1 MKELER
7 RLDLSAVVAISI
19 SAMLGSGIFVLPGI
33 AFSKTGGSL
42 WLAYLLASVCVL
54 PAALS
59 KAELGTAMPT
69 SGGTYVYID
78 RTFGPFAGTVAG
90 FGLWACLLLKSTFA
104 LLGFSAYLAILA
116 EVNEKHMAIF
126 VLILSVWINI
136 LGVRR
141 IGQIQKV
148 IIGVAFAAMGILLLQ
163 GFFAPAN
170 DNPPPFLSNGY
181 SGLVVGVAFVFVAY
195 NGVTK
200 VAAIAGE
207 IRKPE
212 RNLPLGILMSM
223 VIVTLL
229 YVGLSSVMVKLIPA
243 DQFVED
249 LHPIYSIAHSLGGK
263 YYGLVAA
270 VLGVLVMSS
279 MANAGLLAAARFPFA
294 MAREDLLPSI
304 FKRLHPKHLTPVY
317 CTILSG
323 LFMATALLL
332 DIEKIA
338 KLAASFKIML
348 FITIN
353 ITVLILRENAVQWY
367 KPGYRSP
374 FYPWTQF
381 IGIGTG
387 AGLLYILGAAST
399 AAAIGVAIPGCIL
412 YLFYGRHRVARR
424 GVLGKKVLRREFQ
437 PYSEDAPDTV
447 SLTNWEGDA
456 DVVVALFG
464 KERSPEILV
473 ELGHALS
480 KNGKVEVVHLT
491 DLPEQT
497 ALDAFSEDAP
507 KIKSFERRVLAMA
520 EDQNIDLKFH
530 AVASHDILQTV
541 HNITDR
547 LHCKMLVMEWMSRSS
562 KSLTI
567 YQPLGWLKDH
577 LSCNLAVFSD
587 EGVRY
592 IREILVYVSPG
603 SNDTLVISTAAHMAN
618 LHNANLT
625 FARVLPPKATDQQR
639 DLEVAYLEQIQTM
652 SPLPCSTK
660 LIEGVRPHLA
670 IGEESNH
677 YDMLITVEE
686 AAPAWRKNFG
696 LGADLLHV
704 ASSCSV
710 LRLQSPRTLGHE
722 RFTEESSELKS
733 NKLLMRDVLL
743 DQCVQLQVKAS
754 KKEELFQLIARSFA
768 NEVKDIQPMEVSKA
782 LWERERTQNT
792 AVGEGVALPHATLP
806 NLDGTYLGIFTLQNP
821 IRYGS
826 PDAEDVDV
834 CFATIG
840 PPGERNK
847 HLQVLAAISR
857 FVRKPTLLESLRQ
870 LRAREEL
877 STILEASTS
886 TEEKSG
892 PGEE

>member
-7 RLDLSAVVAISI
+7 RLDLGAVVAISI

-42 WLAYLLASVCVL
+42 WLAYFLAAICVL

-59 KAELGTAMPT
+59 KAELGTAMPA
-69 SGGTYVYID
+69 SGGTYIYID
-78 RTFGPFAGTVAG
+78 RTFGPLAGTIAG
-90 FGLWACLLLKSTFA
+90 IGLWASLLLKSAFA
-104 LLGFSAYLAILA
+104 LLGFGAYLAILA
-116 EVNEKHMAIF
+116 DIEVLHVAMI
-126 VLILSVWINI
+126 VLILSIWANI

-141 IGQIQKV
+141 IGQIQKLV
-148 IIGVAFAAMGILLLQ
+148 IGVAFVGMAILLVQ
-163 GFFAPAN
+163 GLFVPEPTH
-170 DNPPPFLSNGY
+170 PPPFLSGGPG
-181 SGLVVGVAFVFVAY
+181 GLFVGVAFVFVAY

-207 IRKPE
+207 IKRPE
-212 RNLPLGILMSM
+212 RNLPLGILLSLA
-223 VIVTLL
+223 IVTLL
-229 YVGLSSVMVKLIPA
+229 YVGLSSLMTKLIPA
-243 DQFVED
+243 GDFASD
-249 LHPIYSIAHSLGGK
+249 LHPIYSIAKTLGGN
-263 YYGLVAA
+263 YYGYPAA
-270 VLGVLVMSS
+270 VIGVLVMSS

-294 MAREDLLPSI
+294 MARENLLPEL
-304 FKRLHPKHLTPVY
+304 FQRLHPKHLTPVF
-317 CTILSG
+317 CTVVSG
-323 LFMATALLL
+323 AFMGLCLLQ

-338 KLAASFKIML
+338 KLASSFVIML
-348 FITIN
+348 YVAVN
-353 ITVLILRENAVQWY
+353 ITVIILRENAVQWY
-367 KPGYRSP
+367 KPTYRSP
-374 FYPWTQF
+374 LYPWTQVL
-381 IGIGTG
+381 GVLSGL
-387 AGLLYILGAAST
+387 GLLGILGVGSS
-399 AAAIGVAIPGCIL
+399 AAAIGGVAIPGIVIYLL
-412 YLFYGRHRVARR
+412 YGKNRVARR
-424 GVLGKKVLRREFQ
+424 GVFGKKVLRREFQ
-437 PYSEDAPDTV
+437 AYSENAPDTV
-447 SLTNWEGDA
+447 SLTDWDGDA

-480 KNGKVEVVHLT
+480 KNGRMEVVHLT

-497 ALDAFSEDAP
+497 ALDAFSDDAP
-507 KIKSFERRVLAMA
+507 KINSIRRRVLAMA
-520 EDQNIDLKFH
+520 EDQNIDLNFH

-603 SNDTLVISTAAHMAN
+603 SNDSLVISTANHMAK
-618 LHNANLT
+618 LHKANLT
-625 FARVLPPKATDQQR
+625 FARVIPPKATEHQR
-639 DLEVAYLEQIQTM
+639 EHELAYLQQIETLCQA
-652 SPLPCSTK
+652 PCTTK
-660 LIEGVRPHLA
+660 LLEGTRPHLA

-677 YDMLITVEE
+677 YDMLVTVEE
-686 AAPAWRKNFG
+686 TAPAWRKNFG
-696 LGADLLHV
+696 LGADLLH
-704 ASSCSV
+704 AAASCSV
-710 LRLQSPRTLGHE
+710 LRLQSPRMLGHE
-722 RFTEESSELKS
+722 RFADDPSAPQS

-743 DQCVQLQVKAS
+743 DRCVQLQVKVS
-754 KKEELFQLIARSFA
+754 KKEDLFQLIARSFA
-768 NEVKDIQPMEVSKA
+768 DEVEHIQAADVLKA

-806 NLDGTYLGIFTLQNP
+806 NVDGTYLGIFTLQDAIN
-821 IRYGS
+821 YGA
-826 PDAEDVDV
+826 AEAEAVDV

-857 FVRKPTLLESLRQ
+857 FVRKPTLLESLRD
-870 LRAREEL
+870 LRAREDLTTVLAGSQLKDEEP
-877 STILEASTS
+877 EA
-886 TEEKSG
+886 
-892 PGEE
+892 